1 MMKLMCLLRT
11 SRGST
16 LLEAVVATA
25 IFAIFF
31 AGLYAT
37 NGRAM
42 SMLKQSV
49 ECTAAT
55 SSLQNRLERVRSST
69 WEEITDP
76 TFLQDK
82 ILSEPAGGE
91 RQMPG
96 FSEVIAV
103 NTYPE
108 PAGYDL
114 GQKVSATIEV
124 MRTSGGAAT
133 VTAFGDGTLAT
144 ARAIRVDCTT
154 SWQSGGTGTTRMR
167 QVSTVISHGGLAG
180 RNR

>member
-1 MMKLMCLLRT
+1 MGLYGLRFQLDR
-11 SRGST
+11 SHRGQLFPEVIS
-16 LLEAVVATA
+16 A
-25 IFAIFF
+25 FPQRQ
-31 AGLYAT
+31 GLYAT

-76 TFLQDK
+76 THLRDK
-82 ILSEPAGGE
+82 ILSRPSDGE
-91 RQMPG
+91 RHMPK
-96 FSEVIAV
+96 FSEIIAV
-103 NTYPE
+103 NAYPE
-108 PAGYDL
+108 PAGYSS

-124 MRTSGGAAT
+124 ARMSGGAAT

-144 ARAIRVDCTT
+144 AQAIRVDCTA
-154 SWQSGGTGTTRMR
+154 SWQSGGTGTTRTR
-167 QVSTVISHGGLAG
+167 QVSTIISHGGLAG